1 MVRQK
6 YELDETPD
14 ENQRLQNVTADINH
28 DVLLFISKNESYNK

>member
-14 ENQRLQNVTADINH
+14 ENQRLANVTAEIHH
-28 DVLLFISKNESYNK
+28 DVI